1 LEFEFNTRRKNE
13 FKTHNDGVQQDVGQ
27 SRIRSENGTRSPRV
41 VDESVENRVN
51 QSEEQFRYSS
61 NKFYRRKDEFPKS
74 DDKND
79 KRRDRFVIL
88 DLDKYYRSL
97 KQVVYRLSSI
107 YSMIGADTN
116 FDYDIHSEFIF
127 NRAKLVSQY
136 IYTNQQIKEIFEKLA
151 PKELQDLLKFSNNKD
166 YI

>member
-1 LEFEFNTRRKNE
+1 M
-13 FKTHNDGVQQDVGQ
+13 
-27 SRIRSENGTRSPRV
+27 
-41 VDESVENRVN
+41 VDKSVENRVN

-61 NKFYRRKDEFPKS
+61 NKFYRRKDEIPKS

-107 YSMIGADTN
+107 YSMIDVDTN
-116 FDYDIHSEFIF
+116 FDYDTQ
-127 NRAKLVSQY
+127 SQISIL
-136 IYTNQQIKEIFEKLA
+136 IYTINKL
-151 PKELQDLLKFSNNKD
+151 KRYLKN
-166 YI
+166 